1 MKTFALAAL
10 LATIF
15 GVSTALAESSNDKQT
30 SLDKDSAPKPVW
42 ETDENLKKQMKS
54 GKFSTCTLDPFT
66 LCSHPRPGKKDPMR
80 KCWDE
85 VCG

>member
-1 MKTFALAAL
+1 MKKLAIVAL

-15 GVSTALAESSNDKQT
+15 GAGAALAESSNDKET

-42 ETDENLKKQMKS
+42 ETDEKLKKQMKS
-54 GKFSTCTLDPFT
+54 GKFSTCTPDPFT

-85 VCG
+85 VCD

>member
-1 MKTFALAAL
+1 MKKLALVALLVTAFGAGTTFA
-10 LATIF
+10 
-15 GVSTALAESSNDKQT
+15 ESGDDKQT
-30 SLDKDSAPKPVW
+30 TLDKESAPKPVW

-54 GKFSTCTLDPFT
+54 GKFSTCTPDPFT